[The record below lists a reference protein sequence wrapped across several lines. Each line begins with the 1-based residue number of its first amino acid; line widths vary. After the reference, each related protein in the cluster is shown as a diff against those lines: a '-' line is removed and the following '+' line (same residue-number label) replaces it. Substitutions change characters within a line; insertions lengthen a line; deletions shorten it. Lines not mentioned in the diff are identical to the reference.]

1 MYVLLFQWYT
11 KIEDF
16 ELDCILIDKKS
27 VENISF
33 YNISYES
40 LIDYKS
46 LRVKFDK
53 IDACIRVY
61 DETRYLVLFGSK
73 IMIPFTTG
81 LDIV

>member
-1 MYVLLFQWYT
+1 MLLFQWYT

-27 VENISF
+27 VENISV

-40 LIDYKS
+40 LIDYKP

-53 IDACIRVY
+53 IDGCIWVY
-61 DETRYLVLFGSK
+61 DEARYVVLFGSK

-81 LDIV
+81 LDIL